1 MTSEETE
8 IWKWLRIMRPSMR
21 PPRPMTM
28 SRSAC
33 TLKSIAQPM
42 VTVRGSTSRRRSFLR
57 ARLRSP

>member
-21 PPRPMTM
+21 PPSPMTM
-28 SRSAC
+28 SRSAWA
-33 TLKSIAQPM
+33 LKSMAQPM

-57 ARLRSP
+57 ASVRSP